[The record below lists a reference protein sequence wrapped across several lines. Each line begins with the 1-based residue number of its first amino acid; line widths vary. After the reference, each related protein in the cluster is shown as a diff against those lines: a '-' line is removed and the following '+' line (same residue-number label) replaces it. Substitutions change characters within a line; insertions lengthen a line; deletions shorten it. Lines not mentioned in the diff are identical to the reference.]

1 MRKLKPAILL
11 AVSVLIF
18 LIGGAHGIAKTNEI
32 EEVIVDRAGER
43 KPAPDTRFRIPWKSQ

>member
-18 LIGGAHGIAKTNEI
+18 LIEGAYGVARTNE
-32 EEVIVDRAGER
+32 
-43 KPAPDTRFRIPWKSQ
+43 

>member
-32 EEVIVDRAGER
+32 EEVIGPCRGKEAC
-43 KPAPDTRFRIPWKSQ
+43 A